1 MESVLEKHLDDTMKS
16 PGVMGVLCTDSHGLN
31 LGSRRGLCNDKEKHA
46 GVVSVLA
53 AQATQLSPDPMDV
66 PVVCLES
73 DNGNILIMKHS
84 DITVAMHKVSS

>member
-31 LGSRRGLCNDKEKHA
+31 LGSRGTLTEKHA

-53 AQATQLSPDPMDV
+53 AQATQLSLDPMDV